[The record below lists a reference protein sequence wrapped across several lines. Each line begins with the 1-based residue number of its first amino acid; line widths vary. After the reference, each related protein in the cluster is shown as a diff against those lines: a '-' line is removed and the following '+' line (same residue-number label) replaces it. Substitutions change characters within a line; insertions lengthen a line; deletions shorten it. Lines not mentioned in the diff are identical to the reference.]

1 MDNEFEEMIEEV
13 NELQEIRA
21 PKRYLRNVMNPFE
34 FYNDIEF
41 KRRFRFHKRTVLDL
55 ILPKIERTLAK
66 PNQRGLPVPPV
77 LQLLICLRFYATG
90 SFQIVIGDLCSL
102 SQSTVSRVVNRV
114 SRILALHIRHHIRM
128 PLTQQEKAT
137 NRLRFEELGR
147 GGNPNNP
154 VIPSVDGA
162 IDCMHVR
169 LCHTKFGDH
178 AESFRNRKNYFSLNV
193 QAVAGPEGQFL
204 DIVSSWAGSEHDSRI
219 FHNSRLYVRY
229 VQGTTEPTRCVV
241 ERMFGVWKKRFPCLS
256 VGLRNKLENAP
267 NIIVACVVL
276 HNLSLEINDNLP
288 EDDPDIM
295 ILPYEPVPVAPPVQ
309 QPGGLAFRREL
320 INRVF
325 RKHDDEM

>member
-21 PKRYLRNVMNPFE
+21 PKRYLRNVMNPFQ

-90 SFQIVIGDLCSL
+90 SFQ
-102 SQSTVSRVVNRV
+102 
-114 SRILALHIRHHIRM
+114 
-128 PLTQQEKAT
+128 EAT

-154 VIPSVDGA
+154 VIPSLDGA
-162 IDCMHVR
+162 IDCTHVR

-204 DIVSSWAGSEHDSRI
+204 DIVSSWAGSEHNSRI
-219 FHNSRLYVRY
+219 FQNSRLYVRY
-229 VQGTTEPTRCVV
+229 VQGEFTGCLLGDAGYSCQRILLTPLLNPVTPADHRYNRAHKRTRCVV

-267 NIIVACVVL
+267 NIIVACAVL

-288 EDDPDIM
+288 EDDPDM

-325 RKHDDEM
+325 RRHDDEM

>member
-1 MDNEFEEMIEEV
+1 
-13 NELQEIRA
+13 
-21 PKRYLRNVMNPFE
+21 
-34 FYNDIEF
+34 
-41 KRRFRFHKRTVLDL
+41 
-55 ILPKIERTLAK
+55 
-66 PNQRGLPVPPV
+66 
-77 LQLLICLRFYATG
+77 
-90 SFQIVIGDLCSL
+90 
-102 SQSTVSRVVNRV
+102 
-114 SRILALHIRHHIRM
+114 M

-162 IDCMHVR
+162 IDCTHVR

-219 FHNSRLYVRY
+219 FQNSRLYVRY
-229 VQGTTEPTRCVV
+229 VQGEFTGCLLGDAGYSCQRILLTPLLNPVTPADHRYNRAHKRTRCVV

-267 NIIVACVVL
+267 NIIVACAVL

-320 INRVF
+320 INTECSGGMMMKCKYISQLVF
-325 RKHDDEM
+325 ILRQFHS